1 MTEPR
6 FSAADEAIEE
16 IRETRR
22 KLWEQFGNDP
32 ARFTARMQEFHAESV
47 KQGHREI
54 KLPEGEAARISA
66 ACAAMRRKRE
76 AGEH

>member
-1 MTEPR
+1 MSEAR

-16 IRETRR
+16 IREARR
-22 KLWEQFGNDP
+22 RLWEQFGNDP
-32 ARFTARMQEFHAESV
+32 TRFTARMQEFHAESV

-66 ACAAMRRKRE
+66 ACEAMRRKRE
-76 AGEH
+76 AAEH

>member
-1 MTEPR
+1 MSEPPL
-6 FSAADEAIEE
+6 SAADEAIEE

-22 KLWEQFGNDP
+22 RLWEQFGNDP
-32 ARFTARMQEFHAESV
+32 TRFTARMQEFHAESV

-66 ACAAMRRKRE
+66 ACEAMRRKRE
-76 AGEH
+76 AREQ